1 MSIETEVVRPSEFF
15 ATIAPG
21 IHLIGALGNSVAVET
36 AVGVVQVDTG
46 GGRRMPGRMIAKLRS
61 VTDLPV
67 HAILYSHGH
76 LGYNFGIPAYLEH
89 AAERGDTAPRR
100 IAHANLVRRYRR
112 YIETAGLQEH
122 LNRMQFPDGGLG
134 NDISEDN
141 FHFPTETFSTG
152 LTIDG
157 GNRQIEVFHA
167 PSETDDAIGFWIA
180 DERVLYG
187 GSAVIQSCPNVGT
200 PLRTMRDAIRW
211 AETLEAMVARGAD
224 LLIPEWGQPIEGAD
238 RIADVLGVGARALR
252 FLRRAVV
259 ERMNAGMT
267 EHEIIHDMDY
277 PPEIFEHPAMT
288 PIYGCPEY
296 IVRDIYRAE
305 NGWWTSRNPTDLHPG
320 PPAAVATAI
329 LAAITDRTAVLSTAR
344 SLRDSGQPQLAL
356 HVIDLLALA
365 PTSTPE
371 ARAARALKA
380 ELLEDFGAAH
390 PSVVSRNI
398 YRSSA
403 ARLRDVGGG

>member
-1 MSIETEVVRPSEFF
+1 MSIETEVVKPSEFF
-15 ATIAPG
+15 STIAPG
-21 IHLIGALGNSVAVET
+21 IHLIGAMGNSVAVET
-36 AVGVVQVDTG
+36 TNGVVQVDTG

-76 LGYNFGIPAYLEH
+76 LGYNFGIPAYQAH
-89 AAERGDTAPRR
+89 AEERGDPPPRL
-100 IAHANLVRRYRR
+100 IAHANLVLRYDR

-134 NDISEDN
+134 NNISADQ
-141 FHFPTETFSTG
+141 FCYPTETFTDS

-167 PSETDDAIGFWIA
+167 PSETDDAIGFWISE
-180 DERVLYG
+180 ERVLYG

-200 PLRTMRDAIRW
+200 PLRTIRDAIRW
-211 AETLEAMVARGAD
+211 AETLEAMIAREPD
-224 LLIPEWGQPIEGAD
+224 LLIPEWGQPLEGKEQ
-238 RIADVLGVGARALR
+238 IADVLGVGARSLR
-252 FLRRAVV
+252 YLRTAVV

-267 EHEIIHDMDY
+267 DHEIIHDMEY
-277 PPEIFEHPAMT
+277 PPEIFEHPAMK

-320 PPAAVATAI
+320 KPDDVAAAL
-329 LAAITDRTAVLSTAR
+329 LAAISDRETVLKTAR

-356 HVIDLLALA
+356 HVLDLLAQGPVA
-365 PTSTPE
+365 D
-371 ARAARALKA
+371 ADVRAAREMKA
-380 ELLEDFGAAH
+380 DLLESFGQEH

-398 YRSSA
+398 YRSGA
-403 ARLRDVGGG
+403 KRLRG